1 MDLWEIRTDTET
13 PRTIME
19 KYFLKA
25 PAVEVKQRKRP
36 EEYWFSTEIRVQCKY
51 TVRDGKKVA
60 IVSYRPLLHTIQ
72 KRLEHQEYAEKP

>member
-1 MDLWEIRTDTET
+1 MNAL
-13 PRTIME
+13 
-19 KYFLKA
+19 
-25 PAVEVKQRKRP
+25 AVEVKQRKRP

-72 KRLEHQEYAEKP
+72 KRLDILGNATGNLFFRCTIYPLVML